1 MNTVNEWSDAFDVLL
16 NSHSQKALSG
26 DTAGVSDIV
35 LDEYE
40 KSVFLTQAQEEV
52 VINLYNGKNIYGDS
66 FESTEE
72 IRRYLDS
79 LVVTV
84 TSPTRD
90 GVTPPDEEDD
100 LTKVSSDIINIKN
113 EYSTIYKLP
122 ENLAYITLEKVKYN
136 SEDSCVTFWDASV
149 QPITHDEY
157 NMIKNNPFR
166 GPTKYKA
173 LRMDYGEH
181 RVELIS
187 KYPISEYYIK
197 YLRKPEPIILVDL
210 TNTGLNINGEQEPQ
224 SCKLNSML
232 HHTILT
238 RAVALAV
245 ASRGKVSQ

>member
-1 MNTVNEWSDAFDVLL
+1 MDTVQEWSDAFDVLL
-16 NSHSQKALSG
+16 NSHSQKALPG

-35 LDEYE
+35 LDGYE

-79 LVVTV
+79 LIVTA
-84 TSPTRD
+84 TSPNRD
-90 GVTPPDEEDD
+90 GITPPEGED
-100 LTKVSSDIINIKN
+100 LEKESSALINIKD

-122 ENLAYITLEKVKYN
+122 KSLAYITLEKIKYN

-149 QPITHDEY
+149 QPVTHDEY
-157 NMIKNNPFR
+157 NMVKNNPFR
-166 GPTKYKA
+166 GATKYKA
-173 LRMDYGEH
+173 LRLDYGES
-181 RVELIS
+181 RVEIIS

-197 YLRKPEPIILVDL
+197 YLKKPRPIILVDL
-210 TNTGLNINGEQEPQ
+210 TNEGLDINGEQEPQ
-224 SCKLNSML
+224 TCELNSML